1 MISHCNVLYLENPFD
16 SFLVSFPGFSLGYT
30 WCPVSITLYFWLT
43 KRNFQGAMPNI
54 IIKDHPKNDTS
65 KFAFKCFNSIRE
77 ELRNHLPI
85 RDIVQCSAMVVI
97 LKVKTTEQKFIKDY
111 QMIMYNFCSISF
123 ADFNIFSMLYVEAFL
138 DF

>member
-77 ELRNHLPI
+77 ELQNHLPI